1 MKEWGNLSCQYL
13 KEPLTKHV
21 VVNIPLIY
29 MISPGALESQ
39 SIQGPLSDTGRKVKR
54 GLVNLLLDS

>member
-1 MKEWGNLSCQYL
+1 MKEWGNLPCQYL
-13 KEPLTKHV
+13 KEPLTEHV
-21 VVNIPLIY
+21 VLVNIPL

>member
-21 VVNIPLIY
+21 VVNIPL
-29 MISPGALESQ
+29 MISPGALE
-39 SIQGPLSDTGRKVKR
+39 SIQGPLSDTGRKVNR

>member
-1 MKEWGNLSCQYL
+1 MKEWGNLPCQYL
-13 KEPLTKHV
+13 KEPLTEHV
-21 VVNIPLIY
+21 VVNIPL

-39 SIQGPLSDTGRKVKR
+39 SIQGPLSDTGRTLKR